1 MKDDYKELRKRV
13 LEIMD
18 KHQEE
23 NLHVQIEVR
32 RRGTNRF
39 WDTTETEISETKV
52 LKVGILEAS

>member
-1 MKDDYKELRKRV
+1 MKEDYKKLREKV

-18 KHQEE
+18 THQEE

-32 RRGTNRF
+32 RRGINRF
-39 WDTTETEISETKV
+39 WDTAETEISETKV

>member
-1 MKDDYKELRKRV
+1 MKEDYKKLREKV
-13 LEIMD
+13 LETMD
-18 KHQEE
+18 KYQEE

-32 RRGTNRF
+32 HRGTNRS